1 MLNGDF
7 VSKSFQLVEFSKRV
21 SSIQKKILT

>member
-7 VSKSFQLVEFSKRV
+7 VSKSFQLGAFSQRV